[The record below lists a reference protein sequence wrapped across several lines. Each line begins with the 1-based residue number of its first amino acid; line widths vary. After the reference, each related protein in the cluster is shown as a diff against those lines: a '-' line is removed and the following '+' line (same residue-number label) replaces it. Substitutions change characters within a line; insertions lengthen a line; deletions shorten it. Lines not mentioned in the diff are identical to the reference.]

1 MGLVPRDTKAQPD
14 PGVNPWKM
22 QSTVGRPTSKGRKT
36 VSCALYGRYITG
48 ASSLKN
54 KELFTIK
61 LITSYKKIMTTTTI
75 PTIIISP
82 AVPTVAPPPQPYN
95 PRLEPDYADDSL
107 SFHSPFHLSPTFSPR
122 PRSISGVSDDG
133 ISSYN
138 TSTVDL
144 STVDGEYGTR
154 TTVYHIY
161 HAGHKGNNFT
171 AHRIKD
177 TELVEQLHEEIGPVI
192 LERGSCGSSCNL
204 ARGLNTLNS
213 PPLKKIKPDDNKTD
227 PRKAAY
233 YLHSPCLWFHE
244 PPQTLRFG
252 ADKNAPIVC
261 LIKGSF
267 FWRTWRLDFIVPED
281 GKKSKKNK
289 SKEKDRKALEMTQ
302 RVDSGFDEGESK
314 GVDDINKET
323 ERRWKGLNEPGIID
337 PRGVLVSQYPL
348 RASGHRPG
356 ESGKE
361 YVTEQVRRRKSSLIT
376 PEQVVSRINRSSSF
390 SKRAWELFCPRGSS
404 YLTTAT
410 PPPTPEPEILTELL
424 LGEPNPQDL
433 PGHLRP
439 DSLYEGSVLMK
450 WSGWLTREYQFIYK
464 GVDLRWKGT
473 GTVKDEK
480 KYFGSWSRYNHLKLV
495 AILPD
500 SDEEEPR
507 EVEQKKEE
515 EEEGLNVSGRK
526 LRRRGSFSS
535 FVSLVGRRDPGVS
548 VLEPE
553 KGNERPKGRQVVI
566 AKYTCLAARR
576 KAGRLTVYEHGLEQ
590 ATSVHVKSKNE
601 NEFNTEKERLRHLT
615 VATAL
620 CMLQGEKE
628 KRDTVLKI
636 VEVVLLAGTDGI

>member
-1 MGLVPRDTKAQPD
+1 
-14 PGVNPWKM
+14 
-22 QSTVGRPTSKGRKT
+22 
-36 VSCALYGRYITG
+36 
-48 ASSLKN
+48 
-54 KELFTIK
+54 
-61 LITSYKKIMTTTTI
+61 MTTTTI
-75 PTIIISP
+75 PTIIVSP
-82 AVPTVAPPPQPYN
+82 AVAPPPQPYN
-95 PRLEPDYADDSL
+95 SRLEPDYTDDSL

-133 ISSYN
+133 ISSYS

-144 STVDGEYGTR
+144 STVDGEYGAR
-154 TTVYHIY
+154 ATVYHIY
-161 HAGHKGNNFT
+161 HAGNKGNNFT
-171 AHRIKD
+171 VHRIKD
-177 TELVEQLHEEIGPVI
+177 TELVEQLHEEIGPVT
-192 LERGSCGSSCNL
+192 LERGCCASSCNL

-252 ADKNAPIVC
+252 ADKNAPVVC

-267 FWRTWRLDFIVPED
+267 FWRAWRLDFVVPED
-281 GKKSKKNK
+281 GKKCKKNK
-289 SKEKDRKALEMTQ
+289 SKDKDRKASEMTRQ
-302 RVDSGFDEGESK
+302 VDSGFDEGEGK
-314 GVDDINKET
+314 GADDINKET

-376 PEQVVSRINRSSSF
+376 PEQVISRINRSSSF
-390 SKRAWELFCPRGSS
+390 SKRARELFSPRGSS
-404 YLTTAT
+404 YPTTAA
-410 PPPTPEPEILTELL
+410 PPPTPEPENLTELL
-424 LGEPNPQDL
+424 SGEPNPQDL

-439 DSLYEGSVLMK
+439 DSLDEGSVLVR
-450 WSGWLTREYQFIYK
+450 WSGWLTREYQFVYK

-507 EVEQKKEE
+507 EVEPKKKEE
-515 EEEGLNVSGRK
+515 EEEEGGLYVSGRK

-535 FVSLVGRRDPGVS
+535 FVSLIGRRDSGVS
-548 VLEPE
+548 VVESE

-590 ATSVHVKSKNE
+590 ATSVHVESGNE

-628 KRDTVLKI
+628 KRDVVLKT
-636 VEVVLLAGTDGI
+636 VEAVLLGGADGI